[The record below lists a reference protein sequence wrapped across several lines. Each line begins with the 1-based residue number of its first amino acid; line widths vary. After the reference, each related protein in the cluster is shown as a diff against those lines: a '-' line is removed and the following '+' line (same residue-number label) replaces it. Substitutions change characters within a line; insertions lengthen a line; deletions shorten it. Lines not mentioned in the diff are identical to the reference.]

1 MREMFLNPSS
11 ESVYGGK
18 ERLNVANADV
28 MQSRMK
34 IEIDHRNLQC
44 GNHWTTLQVI
54 VLVER

>member
-18 ERLNVANADV
+18 ERLNVSKADT

-34 IEIDHRNLQC
+34 IEIDRRNLQC
-44 GNHWTTLQVI
+44 GNHWTTFRL
-54 VLVER
+54 

>member
-1 MREMFLNPSS
+1 MFLNPSS

-18 ERLNVANADV
+18 ERLNVANVDV

-34 IEIDHRNLQC
+34 IEIDHRNLQY

-54 VLVER
+54 ILVER